1 MRREVIERL
10 GGLTTFLQGAEDY
23 EFVSRAIVQG
33 FNVQNLRTP
42 LYYYREH
49 GTQRSKEF
57 YGVRSALTS
66 QAVEGEGA

>member
-10 GGLTTFLQGAEDY
+10 RPPTFLQGAEDY
-23 EFVSRAIVQG
+23 EFVSEPLSKASCAKPHA
-33 FNVQNLRTP
+33 P
-42 LYYYREH
+42 LYYYCEH